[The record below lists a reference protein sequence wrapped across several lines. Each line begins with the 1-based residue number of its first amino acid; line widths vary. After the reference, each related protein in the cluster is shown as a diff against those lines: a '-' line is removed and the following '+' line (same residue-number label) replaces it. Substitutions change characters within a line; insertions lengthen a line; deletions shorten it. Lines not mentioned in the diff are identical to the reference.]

1 VRARHDDEDD
11 RLREWRNR
19 LWGRAKERD
28 GEWGA
33 GAAEKG
39 MRMEIL
45 REEEPADHAPCRSF
59 SGSVQVLHFLSTSRS
74 VQITNADQNRLIKI
88 TVPFDLS
95 FNKSLKS
102 SVVDPNDSLICL

>member
-1 VRARHDDEDD
+1 MEKQALGASE
-11 RLREWRNR
+11 
-19 LWGRAKERD
+19 ERD

-59 SGSVQVLHFLSTSRS
+59 SGSVQVVTSCQPV
-74 VQITNADQNRLIKI
+74 VQYK
-88 TVPFDLS
+88 
-95 FNKSLKS
+95 
-102 SVVDPNDSLICL
+102 